1 MGTSKKSSFVY
12 YLDWAE
18 ELLTLPSELRLKVDD
33 AVKRYVLYG
42 EEPTDREVIYSMF
55 GLMRKQIDRDAD
67 KWNDIRE
74 KRSEAGRRGAEVT
87 NRQKSANDGKCRQKS
102 ANSAVNV
109 NVNGNVLSNDNIIK
123 EKYKKKS
130 NPTLTEEEQAFIDGM
145 TATYPHVMKMQQP
158 LTLQQYRELIQDHP
172 TDKVIE
178 VLVAMENY
186 KQLTKNNRSAVLTIR
201 NWIKRAER

>member
-1 MGTSKKSSFVY
+1 MASNKSSFVY

-55 GLMRKQIDRDAD
+55 GLMRKQIDRDAER
-67 KWNDIRE
+67 WEDIRG
-74 KRSEAGRRGAEVT
+74 KRSHAARCKWMQMQQVDAHGG
-87 NRQKSANDGKCRQKS
+87 
-102 ANSAVNV
+102 V
-109 NVNGNVLSNDNIIK
+109 NVNGNVSSNEDIIKENIIK
-123 EKYKKKS
+123 KS
-130 NPTLTEEEQAFIDGM
+130 KPLSEDEQRFIDGM

-158 LTLQQYRELIQDHP
+158 LTLQQYQELCSEYSSERI
-172 TDKVIE
+172 KE

-186 KQLTKNNRSAVLTIR
+186 KQLTTKNRSAVLTLR
-201 NWIKRAER
+201 NWIKRAAR

>member
-1 MGTSKKSSFVY
+1 MANKKSSFVY

-18 ELLTLPSELRLKVDD
+18 ELLTLPDELRLKVDD

-130 NPTLTEEEQAFIDGM
+130 NPTLTEDEQAFIDGM

-201 NWIKRAER
+201 NWIKRAGR

>member
-1 MGTSKKSSFVY
+1 MGNKKSSFVY

-67 KWNDIRE
+67 KWNDIRL

-109 NVNGNVLSNDNIIK
+109 NVNGNVSSNEDIK
-123 EKYKKKS
+123 KENYKKKS
-130 NPTLTEEEQAFIDGM
+130 EEPLTEEEQRFVDGM
-145 TATYPHVMKMQQP
+145 KRVYPRIMKMEEP
-158 LTLQQYRELIQDHP
+158 LT
-172 TDKVIE
+172 
-178 VLVAMENY
+178 Y
-186 KQLTKNNRSAVLTIR
+186 KQYSDVVAQYGEAITKEKLEAMQNSKQLLGKNSSAVLTLR
-201 NWIKRAER
+201 NWIRRELK

>member
-1 MGTSKKSSFVY
+1 MGSKKSSFVY

-109 NVNGNVLSNDNIIK
+109 NVNGNVSSNEDIIKENIIK
-123 EKYKKKS
+123 KS
-130 NPTLTEEEQAFIDGM
+130 KPLSEDEQRFVDGM

-158 LTLQQYRELIQDHP
+158 LTLQQYQELCSEYSSERI
-172 TDKVIE
+172 KE

-186 KQLTKNNRSAVLTIR
+186 KQLTAKNRSAVLTLR
-201 NWIKRAER
+201 NWIKRAAR

>member
-1 MGTSKKSSFVY
+1 MASNKSSFVY

-67 KWNDIRE
+67 RWEDIRG
-74 KRSEAGRRGAEVT
+74 KRSHAARCKWMQMQQVDAHGG
-87 NRQKSANDGKCRQKS
+87 
-102 ANSAVNV
+102 VNV
-109 NVNGNVLSNDNIIK
+109 NVNGNVSSNEDIIKENIIK
-123 EKYKKKS
+123 KS
-130 NPTLTEEEQAFIDGM
+130 KPLSEDEQRFVDGM

-158 LTLQQYRELIQDHP
+158 LTLQQYQELCSEYSSERI
-172 TDKVIE
+172 KE

-186 KQLTKNNRSAVLTIR
+186 KQLTTKNRSAVLTLR
-201 NWIKRAER
+201 NWIKRAAR

>member
-1 MGTSKKSSFVY
+1 MESKKSSFVY

-67 KWNDIRE
+67 KWNDIQV

-130 NPTLTEEEQAFIDGM
+130 NPTLTEEEQSFIDGM

-158 LTLQQYRELIQDHP
+158 LTLAQYQELSAEFSTERI
-172 TDKVIE
+172 KE
-178 VLVAMENY
+178 VLVSMENY
-186 KQLTKNNRSAVLTIR
+186 KQLTTKNRSAVLTLR
-201 NWIKRAER
+201 NWIKRAAR

>member
-1 MGTSKKSSFVY
+1 MEASKKSSFVY

-18 ELLTLPSELRLKVDD
+18 ELLTLPDELRLKVDD

-67 KWNDIRE
+67 RWRDIRE
-74 KRSEAGRRGAEVT
+74 KRSKAAHCKWMQMQQMDANAGV
-87 NRQKSANDGKCRQKS
+87 N
-102 ANSAVNV
+102 VNV
-109 NVNGNVLSNDNIIK
+109 NVNGNVSKDIIK

-130 NPTLTEEEQAFIDGM
+130 SEPLSEDEQRFVDGM
-145 TATYPHVMKMQQP
+145 SSTYPHVMKMQQP
-158 LTLQQYRELIQDHP
+158 LTLQQYQELCTEYSAERIKD
-172 TDKVIE
+172 

-186 KQLTKNNRSAVLTIR
+186 KQLTQKNRSAVLTIK
-201 NWIKRAER
+201 NWIRRNSK

>member
-1 MGTSKKSSFVY
+1 MASNKSSFVY

-67 KWNDIRE
+67 RWEDIRG
-74 KRSEAGRRGAEVT
+74 KRSHAARCKWMQMQQVDAHGG
-87 NRQKSANDGKCRQKS
+87 
-102 ANSAVNV
+102 VNV
-109 NVNGNVLSNDNIIK
+109 NVNGNVSSNEDIIKENIIK
-123 EKYKKKS
+123 KS
-130 NPTLTEEEQAFIDGM
+130 KPLSEDEQRFVDGM

-158 LTLQQYRELIQDHP
+158 LTLQQYQEIC
-172 TDKVIE
+172 
-178 VLVAMENY
+178 
-186 KQLTKNNRSAVLTIR
+186 S
-201 NWIKRAER
+201 

>member
-1 MGTSKKSSFVY
+1 MINKKSSFVY

-67 KWNDIRE
+67 KWNDIRL

-109 NVNGNVLSNDNIIK
+109 NVNGNVSSNEDIIKENIIK
-123 EKYKKKS
+123 KS
-130 NPTLTEEEQAFIDGM
+130 KPLSEDEQRFVDGM
-145 TATYPHVMKMQQP
+145 TATYPHIMKMQQP
-158 LTLQQYRELIQDHP
+158 LTLQQYQELCSEYSSERI
-172 TDKVIE
+172 KE

-186 KQLTKNNRSAVLTIR
+186 KQLTTKNRSAVLTLR
-201 NWIKRAER
+201 NWIKRAGR

>member
-1 MGTSKKSSFVY
+1 MGSKKSSFVY

-55 GLMRKQIDRDAD
+55 GLMRKQIDRDAA
-67 KWNDIRE
+67 KWNDIRV

-109 NVNGNVLSNDNIIK
+109 NVNGNVSSNEDNKKENIIK
-123 EKYKKKS
+123 KS
-130 NPTLTEEEQAFIDGM
+130 KPLSEDEQRFVDGM

-158 LTLQQYRELIQDHP
+158 LTLQQYQELCSEYSAERI
-172 TDKVIE
+172 KE

-186 KQLTKNNRSAVLTIR
+186 KQLTSKNRSAVLTLR
-201 NWIKRAER
+201 NWIKRAAR

>member
-1 MGTSKKSSFVY
+1 MASNKSSFVY

-67 KWNDIRE
+67 RWRDIRE
-74 KRSEAGRRGAEVT
+74 KRRKAAHCKWMQMQQVDAHGG
-87 NRQKSANDGKCRQKS
+87 
-102 ANSAVNV
+102 VNV
-109 NVNGNVLSNDNIIK
+109 NVNGNVSSNEDIIKENIIK
-123 EKYKKKS
+123 KS
-130 NPTLTEEEQAFIDGM
+130 KPLSEDEQRFVDGM

-158 LTLQQYRELIQDHP
+158 LTLQQYQELCSEYSSERI
-172 TDKVIE
+172 KE

-186 KQLTKNNRSAVLTIR
+186 KQLTTKNRSAVLTLR
-201 NWIKRAER
+201 NWIKRAGR

>member
-1 MGTSKKSSFVY
+1 MGSKKSSFVY

-55 GLMRKQIDRDAD
+55 GLMRKQIDRDVD
-67 KWNDIRE
+67 RWRDIRE
-74 KRSEAGRRGAEVT
+74 KRSKAAHCKWMQMQQVDAHGG
-87 NRQKSANDGKCRQKS
+87 
-102 ANSAVNV
+102 VNV
-109 NVNGNVLSNDNIIK
+109 NVNVNDNVLSNDNIIK

-130 NPTLTEEEQAFIDGM
+130 KPTLTEEEQSFIDGM
-145 TATYPHVMKMQQP
+145 TATYPHVMRMQQP
-158 LTLQQYRELIQDHP
+158 LTLPQYQELSAEYSAEKI
-172 TDKVIE
+172 KE

-186 KQLTKNNRSAVLTIR
+186 KQLTTKNRSAVLTLR
-201 NWIKRAER
+201 NWIKRAGR

>member
-1 MGTSKKSSFVY
+1 MINKKSSFVY

-18 ELLTLPSELRLKVDD
+18 ELLTLPDELRLKVDD

-67 KWNDIRE
+67 RWRDIRE
-74 KRSEAGRRGAEVT
+74 KRSKAAHCKWMQMQQVD
-87 NRQKSANDGKCRQKS
+87 ANGG
-102 ANSAVNV
+102 VNV
-109 NVNGNVLSNDNIIK
+109 NVNGNVSSNEDIIKENIIK
-123 EKYKKKS
+123 KS
-130 NPTLTEEEQAFIDGM
+130 KPLSEDEQRFVDGM

-158 LTLQQYRELIQDHP
+158 LTLQQYQELCSEYSSERI
-172 TDKVIE
+172 KE

-186 KQLTKNNRSAVLTIR
+186 KQLTTKNRSAVLTLR
-201 NWIKRAER
+201 NWIKRAAR

>member
-1 MGTSKKSSFVY
+1 MGSKKSSFVY

-18 ELLTLPSELRLKVDD
+18 ELLTLPGELRLKVDD

-67 KWNDIRE
+67 KWNDIRV

-130 NPTLTEEEQAFIDGM
+130 NPTLTEEEQSFIDGM

-158 LTLQQYRELIQDHP
+158 LTLAQYQELSAEFSTERI
-172 TDKVIE
+172 KE
-178 VLVAMENY
+178 VLVSMENY
-186 KQLTKNNRSAVLTIR
+186 KQLTTKNRSAVLTLR
-201 NWIKRAER
+201 NWIKRAAR

>member
-1 MGTSKKSSFVY
+1 MGSKKSSFVY

-67 KWNDIRE
+67 RWRDIRE
-74 KRSEAGRRGAEVT
+74 KRSKAAHCKWMQMQQVD
-87 NRQKSANDGKCRQKS
+87 ANGGV
-102 ANSAVNV
+102 NVNV
-109 NVNGNVLSNDNIIK
+109 NVNGNVSSNEDIIKENIIK
-123 EKYKKKS
+123 KDAD
-130 NPTLTEEEQAFIDGM
+130 PLTEDEQRFIDGM
-145 TATYPHVMKMQQP
+145 KSKYPHVMKMQQP
-158 LTLQQYRELIQDHP
+158 LTLQQYQELCSEYSAERI
-172 TDKVIE
+172 VE

-186 KQLTKNNRSAVLTIR
+186 KQLTTKNRSAVLTLR
-201 NWIKRAER
+201 NWIKRAGR

>member
-1 MGTSKKSSFVY
+1 MGSKKSSFIY

-67 KWNDIRE
+67 KWNDIRL

-109 NVNGNVLSNDNIIK
+109 NVNGNVSSNEDNKKENIIK
-123 EKYKKKS
+123 KS
-130 NPTLTEEEQAFIDGM
+130 KPLSEDEQRFVDGM
-145 TATYPHVMKMQQP
+145 TATYPHVMKMEQP
-158 LTLQQYRELIQDHP
+158 LTLQQYQELCSEYSAERI
-172 TDKVIE
+172 KE

-186 KQLTKNNRSAVLTIR
+186 KQLTSKNRSAVLTLR
-201 NWIKRAER
+201 NWIKRAAR

>member
-1 MGTSKKSSFVY
+1 MGSKKSSFVY

-55 GLMRKQIDRDAD
+55 GLMRKQIDRDAA
-67 KWNDIRE
+67 KWNDIRV

-109 NVNGNVLSNDNIIK
+109 NVNGNVSSIEDIIKENIIK
-123 EKYKKKS
+123 KDAE
-130 NPTLTEEEQAFIDGM
+130 PLTEDEQRFIDGM
-145 TATYPHVMKMQQP
+145 KSKYPHVMKMQQP

-201 NWIKRAER
+201 NWIKRAGR

>member
-1 MGTSKKSSFVY
+1 MGSKKSSFVY

-67 KWNDIRE
+67 KWNDIRV

-87 NRQKSANDGKCRQKS
+87 NQQKSANDGKCRQKS

-109 NVNGNVLSNDNIIK
+109 NVNGNVSSNEDFIKENIIK
-123 EKYKKKS
+123 KS
-130 NPTLTEEEQAFIDGM
+130 KPLSEDEQRFVDGM

-158 LTLQQYRELIQDHP
+158 LTLQQYQELCSEYSSERI
-172 TDKVIE
+172 KE

-186 KQLTKNNRSAVLTIR
+186 KQLTTKNRSAVLTLR
-201 NWIKRAER
+201 NWIKRAGR

>member
-109 NVNGNVLSNDNIIK
+109 NVNGNVSSNEDIIK
-123 EKYKKKS
+123 EIIIKKS
-130 NPTLTEEEQAFIDGM
+130 KPLSEDEQRFVDGM

-201 NWIKRAER
+201 NWIKRAGR